1 MMGLI
6 ALSKTPKGRGE
17 RLRRAQAPFFCFESP
32 NLDSVDKSWA
42 LQYSAD
48 RIHITDSRQVGG
60 ARVREGKQPTP
71 CG

>member
-32 NLDSVDKSWA
+32 HCPEFVDVLPQLK
-42 LQYSAD
+42 
-48 RIHITDSRQVGG
+48 
-60 ARVREGKQPTP
+60 
-71 CG
+71 